1 MGAEEVNIVNLK
13 IEGEIGEEGWS
24 AIRRAVE
31 HLSEA
36 GVSQIGVRT
45 RRTAMRA
52 VRMYTRL
59 MSKMMVESG
68 KIPWK

>member
-1 MGAEEVNIVNLK
+1 MNLRVD
-13 IEGEIGEEGWS
+13 
-24 AIRRAVE
+24 IR
-31 HLSEA
+31 LKFYLK
-36 GVSQIGVRT
+36 VSMIRLL